1 MFYKLTPLSANID
14 TDINIVTPR
23 EKSLSHQNYNS
34 RKPSVS
40 LITSSVLYYKRI
52 EYQNSNL
59 SWSKQVEAKVVSL
72 IVLGNLEQGT
82 NLVIQ
87 ISNNDLPIESQ
98 HVINKTPVL
107 NNILFLYIKHEIT
120 VLVEINI

>member
-14 TDINIVTPR
+14 TDINMVAPR

-59 SWSKQVEAKVVSL
+59 SWSKQVETKVVSL

-107 NNILFLYIKHEIT
+107 NNILSLYIKHEIT